1 MAHQIP
7 QNLEARNKARQPFH
21 RGARHALQMSAL
33 AAAALLAACTS
44 TPSLHYTP
52 PAVADQPEGSSGW
65 TDKPGWANE
74 KYAVAAANP
83 LATDAGFQ
91 VLKAGGSAIDAAIA
105 VQLVLGL
112 VEPQSSG
119 IGGGAFLLHAQGN
132 KVEAYDGRE
141 VAPMAADENLFMKDG
156 KPMAFH
162 DAVVGGR
169 SVGVPGAIRMLELA
183 HKEHGKLSWATL
195 FEPAI
200 KLASDGFKVSPRL
213 NTLTAQE
220 KFLGQDTVASS
231 YFLDANG
238 KPWPVGHVLKNP
250 EYAAVLKDIAK
261 NGSKALLEGPVAE
274 AIVRKVQG
282 HSTNPGKMTAA
293 DLAAYQPVKREAL
306 CSDYSPQA
314 PGNAAGNPA
323 ANPASTR
330 SYRVCGFPPPSSG
343 AIAVGQILGI
353 LGNTPAHQMAL
364 GADGLPTA
372 DWLYLYAEA
381 SRLAFADR
389 NQYVADPAFVKAPGN
404 DWYTMLR
411 PQYLAE
417 RAKLIGAQSMKQ
429 AQPGQP
435 GAVKVAYATQPYQME
450 YGTSHI
456 SIVDAYGNA
465 IAMTTTIEDQ
475 FGSRQ
480 MVNTGRGLSG
490 GFLLNNELTD
500 FSMAPR
506 DAQGQPIANRV
517 EPGKRPRSSMA
528 PTLVF
533 DKATDQ
539 LVVSAGS
546 PGGAW
551 IIHYTTKTLY
561 GMLNWGLMPQ
571 QAINLPNFGSLNG
584 PTVLEE
590 KRFPV
595 ATVEALAKRGAEVK
609 EQNLTS
615 GLQAIS
621 RGEAH
626 GKSLWFGGADP
637 RREGVV
643 MGQ

>member
-1 MAHQIP
+1 MPRLSPGSRTRRPHLLPSRTAASRWS
-7 QNLEARNKARQPFH
+7 L
-21 RGARHALQMSAL
+21 SL
-33 AAAALLAACTS
+33 AAVATAALLAACS
-44 TPSLHYTP
+44 SQPQLQYQPPS
-52 PAVADQPEGSSGW
+52 ASDQPEGSSGW
-65 TDKPGWANE
+65 TDKPGWATE
-74 KYAVAAANP
+74 QYAVAAANP
-83 LATDAGFQ
+83 LATDAGYQ
-91 VLKAGGSAIDAAIA
+91 VLQAGGSAIDAAIA

-119 IGGGAFLLHAQGN
+119 IGGGAFLLHAQGSQ
-132 KVEAYDGRE
+132 VEAYDGRE
-141 VAPMAADENLFMKDG
+141 VAPMAADENLFMRDG

-169 SVGVPGAIRMLELA
+169 SVGVPGAIRMLEMA
-183 HKEHGKLSWATL
+183 HKEHGKLPWASL

-200 KLASDGFKVSPRL
+200 RLATDGFKVSARL
-213 NTLTAQE
+213 NALTAQE
-220 KFLGQDTVASS
+220 KFLGQDPVASG
-231 YFLDANG
+231 YFLDAHG
-238 KPWPVGHVLKNP
+238 KPWPVGHLLKNP
-250 EYAAVLKDIAK
+250 EYAAVLRDIAHH
-261 NGSKALLEGPVAE
+261 GSKALLEGPVAE

-282 HSTNPGKMTAA
+282 HATNPGKLSLA
-293 DLAAYQPVKREAL
+293 DLAAYQPVKRQAL
-306 CSDYSPQA
+306 CSDYSPS
-314 PGNAAGNPA
+314 AAGAPA
-323 ANPASTR
+323 SQPASTR
-330 SYRVCGFPPPSSG
+330 SYRLCGFPPPSSG
-343 AIAVGQILGI
+343 GIAVAQILGI
-353 LGNTPAHQMAL
+353 MANTPAGQMGLDA
-364 GADGLPTA
+364 GGLPSA
-372 DWLYLYAEA
+372 DWLHLYAEA

-389 NQYVADPAFVKAPGN
+389 NQYVADPAFVGAPAG
-404 DWYTMLR
+404 DWSSMLR
-411 PQYLAE
+411 PDYLAQ
-417 RAKLIGAQSMKQ
+417 RARLIGARSMQQ
-429 AQPGQP
+429 AQPGRP
-435 GAVKVAYATQPYQME
+435 GSIQLAYASQPYQQE

-456 SIVDAYGNA
+456 SIVDRYGNA

-480 MVNTGRGLSG
+480 MVNTGRGLAG

-500 FSMAPR
+500 FSLAPR

-533 DKATDQ
+533 DKATDR
-539 LVVSAGS
+539 LVISAGS

-590 KRFPV
+590 KRFPA
-595 ATVEALAKRGAEVK
+595 ATVQALQNRGAEVK

-626 GKSLWFGGADP
+626 GKSWWFGGADP
-637 RREGVV
+637 RREGIV

>member
-1 MAHQIP
+1 MASATKSPNPI
-7 QNLEARNKARQPFH
+7 H
-21 RGARHALQMSAL
+21 RPVHRWAWQLSAV

-44 TPSLHYTP
+44 TPTLNYQP
-52 PAVADQPEGSSGW
+52 PQVADQPEGSSGW
-65 TDKPGWANE
+65 TDKPGWAYE

-83 LATDAGFQ
+83 LATDAGYQ

-119 IGGGAFLLHAQGN
+119 IGGGAFLLHAQGA

-141 VAPMAADENLFMKDG
+141 VAPAAADENLFMKDG

-183 HKEHGKLSWATL
+183 HREHGKLPWASL

-200 KLASDGFKVSPRL
+200 RLASDGFKVSPRL
-213 NTLTAQE
+213 NNLTAQE
-220 KFLGQDTVASS
+220 KFLGQDPVASS

-250 EYAAVLKDIAK
+250 EYAAVLRDIAQ

-274 AIVRKVQG
+274 AIVKKVQG
-282 HSTNPGKMTAA
+282 HATNPGKLTTA
-293 DLAAYQPVKREAL
+293 DLAAYKPVKREAL
-306 CSDYSPQA
+306 CSDYTPQA
-314 PGNAAGNPA
+314 NSAPA
-323 ANPASTR
+323 R
-330 SYRVCGFPPPSSG
+330 SYRICGFPPPSSG

-353 LGNTPAHQMAL
+353 LGNTDAKQIPL
-364 GADGLPTA
+364 GSDGLPSA

-381 SRLAFADR
+381 ARLAFADR
-389 NQYVADPAFVKAPGN
+389 NQYVADPAFVQAPGN
-404 DWYTMLR
+404 DWHNLLR

-417 RAKLIGAQSMKQ
+417 RAQLIGAQSMKQ
-429 AQPGQP
+429 AKPGQP
-435 GAVKVAYATQPYQME
+435 GAVKVSYASQPYQLE

-500 FSMAPR
+500 FSLAPR

-533 DKATDQ
+533 DKASDK

-551 IIHYTTKTLY
+551 IIHYTAKTLY

-590 KRFPV
+590 KRFPA
-595 ATVEALAKRGAEVK
+595 ATVQALSARGAEVK

-615 GLQAIS
+615 GLQALS
-621 RGEAH
+621 HGEAH

>member
-1 MAHQIP
+1 MPRLSPGSRTHHPHLRPSRATAGRWSLSMA
-7 QNLEARNKARQPFH
+7 AVAT
-21 RGARHALQMSAL
+21 
-33 AAAALLAACTS
+33 AALLAACS
-44 TPSLHYTP
+44 SQPQLQYQPPS
-52 PAVADQPEGSSGW
+52 ASDQPEGSSGW
-65 TDKPGWANE
+65 TDKPGWATE
-74 KYAVAAANP
+74 QYAVAAANP
-83 LATDAGFQ
+83 LATDAGYQ
-91 VLKAGGSAIDAAIA
+91 VLQAGGSAIDAAIA

-119 IGGGAFLLHAQGN
+119 IGGGAFLLHAQGS

-141 VAPMAADENLFMKDG
+141 VAPMAADENLFMRDG

-169 SVGVPGAIRMLELA
+169 SVGVPGAIRMLEMA
-183 HKEHGKLSWATL
+183 HKEHGKLPWASL

-200 KLASDGFKVSPRL
+200 RLATDGFKVSARL
-213 NTLTAQE
+213 NALTAQE
-220 KFLGQDTVASS
+220 KFLGQDPVASG
-231 YFLDANG
+231 YFLDAHG
-238 KPWPVGHVLKNP
+238 KPWPVGHLLKNP
-250 EYAAVLKDIAK
+250 EYAAVLRDIAQH
-261 NGSKALLEGPVAE
+261 GSKALLEGPVAE

-282 HSTNPGKMTAA
+282 HATNPGKLSLA
-293 DLAAYQPVKREAL
+293 DLAAYQPVKRQAL
-306 CSDYSPQA
+306 CSDYSPS
-314 PGNAAGNPA
+314 AAGAPA
-323 ANPASTR
+323 SQPASTR
-330 SYRVCGFPPPSSG
+330 SYRLCGFPPPSSG
-343 AIAVGQILGI
+343 GIAVAQILGI
-353 LGNTPAHQMAL
+353 MANTPAGQMGL
-364 GADGLPTA
+364 GADGLPSA
-372 DWLYLYAEA
+372 DWLHLYAEA

-389 NQYVADPAFVKAPGN
+389 NQYVADPAFVGAPAG
-404 DWYTMLR
+404 DWSSMLR
-411 PQYLAE
+411 PDYLAQ
-417 RAKLIGAQSMKQ
+417 RARLIGARSMQQ

-435 GAVKVAYATQPYQME
+435 GSVKMAYASQPYQQE

-456 SIVDAYGNA
+456 SIVDRYGNA

-480 MVNTGRGLSG
+480 MVNTGRGLAG

-500 FSMAPR
+500 FSLAPR

-533 DKATDQ
+533 DKATDR
-539 LVVSAGS
+539 LVISAGS

-590 KRFPV
+590 KRFPA
-595 ATVEALAKRGAEVK
+595 ATVQALQARGAEVK

-626 GKSLWFGGADP
+626 GKSWWFGGADP
-637 RREGVV
+637 RREGIV

>member
-1 MAHQIP
+1 MPRLSPGSRTRRPHLLPSRTTASRWS
-7 QNLEARNKARQPFH
+7 L
-21 RGARHALQMSAL
+21 SL
-33 AAAALLAACTS
+33 AAVATAALLAACS
-44 TPSLHYTP
+44 SQPQLQYQPPS
-52 PAVADQPEGSSGW
+52 ASDQPEGSSGW
-65 TDKPGWANE
+65 TDKPGWATE
-74 KYAVAAANP
+74 QYAVAAANP
-83 LATDAGFQ
+83 LATDAGYQ
-91 VLKAGGSAIDAAIA
+91 VLQAGGSAIDAAIA

-119 IGGGAFLLHAQGN
+119 IGGGAFLLHAQGS

-141 VAPMAADENLFMKDG
+141 VAPMAADENLFMRDG

-169 SVGVPGAIRMLELA
+169 SVGVPGAIRMLEMA
-183 HKEHGKLSWATL
+183 HKEHGKLPWASL

-200 KLASDGFKVSPRL
+200 RLATDGFKVSARL
-213 NTLTAQE
+213 NALTAQE
-220 KFLGQDTVASS
+220 KFLGQDPVASG
-231 YFLDANG
+231 YFLDAHG
-238 KPWPVGHVLKNP
+238 KPWPVGHLLKNP
-250 EYAAVLKDIAK
+250 EYAAVLRDIAQH
-261 NGSKALLEGPVAE
+261 GSKALLEGPVAE

-282 HSTNPGKMTAA
+282 HATNPGKLSLA
-293 DLAAYQPVKREAL
+293 DLAAYQPVKRQAL
-306 CSDYSPQA
+306 CSDYSPS
-314 PGNAAGNPA
+314 AAGAPA
-323 ANPASTR
+323 SQPASTR
-330 SYRVCGFPPPSSG
+330 SYRLCGFPPPSSG
-343 AIAVGQILGI
+343 GIAVAQILGI
-353 LGNTPAHQMAL
+353 MANTPAGQMGL
-364 GADGLPTA
+364 DADGLPSA
-372 DWLYLYAEA
+372 DWLHLYAEA

-389 NQYVADPAFVKAPGN
+389 NQYVADPAFVGAPAG
-404 DWYTMLR
+404 DWSSMLR
-411 PQYLAE
+411 PDYLAQ
-417 RAKLIGAQSMKQ
+417 RARLIGARSMQQ
-429 AQPGQP
+429 AQPGRP
-435 GAVKVAYATQPYQME
+435 GSIQLAYASQPYQQE

-456 SIVDAYGNA
+456 SIVDRYGNA

-480 MVNTGRGLSG
+480 MVNTGRGLAG

-500 FSMAPR
+500 FSLAPR

-533 DKATDQ
+533 DKATNR
-539 LVVSAGS
+539 LVISAGS

-590 KRFPV
+590 KRFPA
-595 ATVEALAKRGAEVK
+595 ATVQALQARGAEVK

-626 GKSLWFGGADP
+626 GKSWWFGGADP
-637 RREGVV
+637 RREGIV

>member
-1 MAHQIP
+1 MPRLSPGSRTRRPHLLPSRTTASRWS
-7 QNLEARNKARQPFH
+7 L
-21 RGARHALQMSAL
+21 SL
-33 AAAALLAACTS
+33 AAVATAALLAACS
-44 TPSLHYTP
+44 SQPQLQYQPPS
-52 PAVADQPEGSSGW
+52 ASDQPEGSSGW
-65 TDKPGWANE
+65 TDKPGWATE
-74 KYAVAAANP
+74 QYAVAAANP
-83 LATDAGFQ
+83 LATDAGYQ
-91 VLKAGGSAIDAAIA
+91 VLKTGGSAIDAAIA

-119 IGGGAFLLHAQGN
+119 IGGGAFLLHAQGSQ
-132 KVEAYDGRE
+132 VEAYDGRE
-141 VAPMAADENLFMKDG
+141 VAPMAADENLFMRDG

-169 SVGVPGAIRMLELA
+169 SVGVPGAIRMLEMA
-183 HKEHGKLSWATL
+183 HKEHGKLPWASL

-200 KLASDGFKVSPRL
+200 RLATDGFKVSARL
-213 NTLTAQE
+213 NALTAQE
-220 KFLGQDTVASS
+220 KFLGQDPVASG
-231 YFLDANG
+231 YFLDAHG
-238 KPWPVGHVLKNP
+238 KPWPVGHLLKNP
-250 EYAAVLKDIAK
+250 EYAAVLRDIAQH
-261 NGSKALLEGPVAE
+261 GSKALLEGPVAE

-282 HSTNPGKMTAA
+282 HATNPGKLSLA
-293 DLAAYQPVKREAL
+293 DLAAYQPVKRQAL
-306 CSDYSPQA
+306 CSDYSPS
-314 PGNAAGNPA
+314 AAGAPA
-323 ANPASTR
+323 SQPASTR
-330 SYRVCGFPPPSSG
+330 SYRLCGFPPPSSG
-343 AIAVGQILGI
+343 GIAVAQILGI
-353 LGNTPAHQMAL
+353 MANTPAGQMGLDA
-364 GADGLPTA
+364 GGLPSA
-372 DWLYLYAEA
+372 DWLHLYAEA

-389 NQYVADPAFVKAPGN
+389 TQYVADPAFVGAPAG
-404 DWYTMLR
+404 DWSSMLR
-411 PQYLAE
+411 PDYLAQ
-417 RAKLIGAQSMKQ
+417 RARLIGAHSMQQ
-429 AQPGQP
+429 AQPGRP
-435 GAVKVAYATQPYQME
+435 GSVQLAYASQPYQQE

-456 SIVDAYGNA
+456 SIVDRYGNA

-480 MVNTGRGLSG
+480 MVNTGRGLAG

-500 FSMAPR
+500 FSLAPR

-533 DKATDQ
+533 DKATDR
-539 LVVSAGS
+539 LVISAGS

-590 KRFPV
+590 KRFPA
-595 ATVEALAKRGAEVK
+595 ATVQALQTRGAEVK

-626 GKSLWFGGADP
+626 GKSWWFGGADP
-637 RREGVV
+637 RREGIV
-643 MGQ
+643 MGR

>member
-1 MAHQIP
+1 VAT
-7 QNLEARNKARQPFH
+7 
-21 RGARHALQMSAL
+21 
-33 AAAALLAACTS
+33 AALLAACS
-44 TPSLHYTP
+44 SQPQLQYQPPS
-52 PAVADQPEGSSGW
+52 ASDQPEGSSGW
-65 TDKPGWANE
+65 TDKPGWATE
-74 KYAVAAANP
+74 QYAVAAANP
-83 LATDAGFQ
+83 LATDAGYQ
-91 VLKAGGSAIDAAIA
+91 VLQAGGSAIDAAIA

-119 IGGGAFLLHAQGN
+119 IGGGAFLLHAQGS

-141 VAPMAADENLFMKDG
+141 VAPMAADENLFMRDG

-169 SVGVPGAIRMLELA
+169 SVGVPGAIRMLEMA
-183 HKEHGKLSWATL
+183 HKEHGKLPWASL

-200 KLASDGFKVSPRL
+200 RLATDGFKVSARL
-213 NTLTAQE
+213 NALTAQE
-220 KFLGQDTVASS
+220 KFLGQDPVASG
-231 YFLDANG
+231 YFLDAHG
-238 KPWPVGHVLKNP
+238 KPWPVGHLLKNP
-250 EYAAVLKDIAK
+250 EYAAVLRDIAQH
-261 NGSKALLEGPVAE
+261 GSKALLEGPVAE

-282 HSTNPGKMTAA
+282 HATNPGKLSLA
-293 DLAAYQPVKREAL
+293 DLAAYQPVKRQAL
-306 CSDYSPQA
+306 CSDYSPS
-314 PGNAAGNPA
+314 AAGAPA
-323 ANPASTR
+323 SQPASTR
-330 SYRVCGFPPPSSG
+330 SYRLCGFPPPSSG
-343 AIAVGQILGI
+343 GIAVAQILGI
-353 LGNTPAHQMAL
+353 MANTPAGQMGL
-364 GADGLPTA
+364 DADGLPSA
-372 DWLYLYAEA
+372 DWLHLYAEA

-389 NQYVADPAFVKAPGN
+389 NQYVADPAFVGAPAG
-404 DWYTMLR
+404 DWSSMLR
-411 PQYLAE
+411 PDYLAQ
-417 RAKLIGAQSMKQ
+417 RARLIGARSMQQ
-429 AQPGQP
+429 AQPGRP
-435 GAVKVAYATQPYQME
+435 GSIQLAYASQPYQQE

-456 SIVDAYGNA
+456 SIVDRYGNA

-480 MVNTGRGLSG
+480 MVNTGRGLAG

-500 FSMAPR
+500 FSLAPR

-533 DKATDQ
+533 DKATNR
-539 LVVSAGS
+539 LVISAGS

-590 KRFPV
+590 KRFPA
-595 ATVEALAKRGAEVK
+595 ATVQALQARGAEVK

-626 GKSLWFGGADP
+626 GKSWWFGGADP
-637 RREGVV
+637 RREGIV

>member
-1 MAHQIP
+1 MPRLSPGSRTRRPHLLPSRTTASRWS
-7 QNLEARNKARQPFH
+7 L
-21 RGARHALQMSAL
+21 SL
-33 AAAALLAACTS
+33 AAVATAALLAACS
-44 TPSLHYTP
+44 SQPQLQYQPPS
-52 PAVADQPEGSSGW
+52 ASDQPEGSSGW
-65 TDKPGWANE
+65 TDKPGWATE
-74 KYAVAAANP
+74 QYAVAAANP
-83 LATDAGFQ
+83 LATDAGYQ
-91 VLKAGGSAIDAAIA
+91 VLQAGGSAIDAAIA

-119 IGGGAFLLHAQGN
+119 IGGGAFLLHAQGSQ
-132 KVEAYDGRE
+132 VEAYDGRE
-141 VAPMAADENLFMKDG
+141 VAPMAADENLFMRDG

-169 SVGVPGAIRMLELA
+169 SVGVPGAIRMLEMA
-183 HKEHGKLSWATL
+183 HKEHGKLPWASL

-200 KLASDGFKVSPRL
+200 RLATDGFKVSARL
-213 NTLTAQE
+213 NALTAQE
-220 KFLGQDTVASS
+220 KFLGQDPVASG
-231 YFLDANG
+231 YFLDAHG
-238 KPWPVGHVLKNP
+238 KPWPVGHLLKNP
-250 EYAAVLKDIAK
+250 EYAAVLRDIAQH
-261 NGSKALLEGPVAE
+261 GSKALLEGPVAE

-282 HSTNPGKMTAA
+282 HATNPGKLSLA
-293 DLAAYQPVKREAL
+293 DLAAYQPVKRQAL
-306 CSDYSPQA
+306 CSDYSPS
-314 PGNAAGNPA
+314 AAGAPA
-323 ANPASTR
+323 SQPASTR
-330 SYRVCGFPPPSSG
+330 SYRLCGFPPPSSG
-343 AIAVGQILGI
+343 GIAVAQILGI
-353 LGNTPAHQMAL
+353 MANTPAGQMGL
-364 GADGLPTA
+364 DADGLPSA
-372 DWLYLYAEA
+372 DWLHLYAEA

-389 NQYVADPAFVKAPGN
+389 NQYVADPAFVGAPAG
-404 DWYTMLR
+404 DWSSMLR
-411 PQYLAE
+411 PDYLAQ
-417 RAKLIGAQSMKQ
+417 RAGLIGARSMQQ
-429 AQPGQP
+429 AQPGRP
-435 GAVKVAYATQPYQME
+435 GSVQLAYASQPYQQE

-456 SIVDAYGNA
+456 SIVDRYGNA

-480 MVNTGRGLSG
+480 MVNTGRGLAG

-500 FSMAPR
+500 FSLAPR

-533 DKATDQ
+533 DKATDR
-539 LVVSAGS
+539 LVISAGS

-590 KRFPV
+590 KRFPA
-595 ATVEALAKRGAEVK
+595 ATVQALQTRGAEVK

-626 GKSLWFGGADP
+626 GKSWWFGGADP
-637 RREGVV
+637 RREGIV

>member
-1 MAHQIP
+1 MPHHSYPLFAIK
-7 QNLEARNKARQPFH
+7 NKAVTTQ
-21 RGARHALQMSAL
+21 GARYTRWAWQLSTL
-33 AAAALLAACTS
+33 AGAALLAACTS
-44 TPSLHYTP
+44 TPSLQYAP
-52 PAVADQPEGSSGW
+52 PAQADQPEGSSGY
-65 TDKPGWANE
+65 TDKPGWATE
-74 KYAVAAANP
+74 KFAVAAANP
-83 LATDAGFQ
+83 LATDAGYQ

-119 IGGGAFLLHAQGN
+119 IGGGAFLLHATTGQGAS

-141 VAPMAADENLFMKDG
+141 VAPMAADENLFMQDG

-169 SVGVPGAIRMLELA
+169 SVGVPGAIRMLEMA
-183 HKEHGKLSWATL
+183 HKEHGKLPWAVL

-200 KLASDGFKVSPRL
+200 RLASDGFKVSPRL
-213 NTLTAQE
+213 NALTAQE
-220 KFLGQDTVASS
+220 KFLGQDSVASS

-250 EYAAVLKDIAK
+250 EYAAVLRDIASQ
-261 NGSKALLEGPVAE
+261 GSKALLEGPVAK

-282 HSTNPGKMTAA
+282 HATNPGKISLQ
-293 DLAAYQPVKREAL
+293 DLAAYQPQKREAL
-306 CSDYSPQA
+306 CSDYTPS
-314 PGNAAGNPA
+314 AGNPA
-323 ANPASTR
+323 NVAATR
-330 SYRVCGFPPPSSG
+330 AYRLCGFPPPSSG
-343 AIAVGQILGI
+343 AIAVAQILGI
-353 LGNTPAHQMAL
+353 LGNTNAGSMAL
-364 GADGLPTA
+364 DAQGLPTA
-372 DWLYLYAEA
+372 DWLYLYGEA

-404 DWYTMLR
+404 DWHSMLR

-435 GAVKVAYATQPYQME
+435 GAVQTAYATQPYQME

-480 MVNTGRGLSG
+480 MVNTGRGLAG

-500 FSMAPR
+500 FSLAPR
-506 DAQGQPIANRV
+506 DAQGNPIANRV
-517 EPGKRPRSSMA
+517 QPGKRPRSSMA

-533 DKATDQ
+533 DKATDR

-590 KRFPV
+590 KRFPA
-595 ATVEALAKRGAEVK
+595 ATIEALAKRGAEVK

-626 GKSLWFGGADP
+626 GKTWWFGGADP
-637 RREGVV
+637 RREGIV

>member
-1 MAHQIP
+1 MARTLQH
-7 QNLEARNKARQPFH
+7 NTATKNKATHSTTAH
-21 RGARHALQMSAL
+21 RRWLLPLSAI
-33 AAAALLAACTS
+33 ATATLLAACSSPT
-44 TPSLHYTP
+44 TLHYAA
-52 PAVADQPEGSSGW
+52 PATSDQPEGSSGW
-65 TDKPGWANE
+65 TDKPGWATE

-119 IGGGAFLLHAQGN
+119 IGGGAFLLHAQGS

-169 SVGVPGAIRMLELA
+169 SVGVPGSIRMLELA
-183 HKEHGKLSWATL
+183 HKEHGKLPWATL

-200 KLASDGFKVSPRL
+200 QLATNGFKVSPRL
-213 NTLTAQE
+213 NAMTTQE
-220 KFLGQDTVASS
+220 KSLGQDPVASS
-231 YFLDANG
+231 YFLDSNG

-250 EYAAVLKDIAK
+250 EYAAILKDIAQ
-261 NGSKALLEGPVAE
+261 NGSKALLEGPVAD
-274 AIVRKVQG
+274 AIVKKVQG
-282 HSTNPGKMTAA
+282 HATNPGKMTQA
-293 DLAAYQPVKREAL
+293 DLAAYRPVKREAL
-306 CSDYSPQA
+306 CSDYSPA
-314 PGNAAGNPA
+314 AAGAQSASPA
-323 ANPASTR
+323 TTR
-330 SYRVCGFPPPSSG
+330 NYRLCGFPPPSSG

-353 LGNTPAHQMAL
+353 LGNTPAGQIPL

-381 SRLAFADR
+381 GRLAFADR
-389 NQYVADPAFVKAPGN
+389 NQYVADPAFVQAPGN
-404 DWYTMLR
+404 DWSTMLR
-411 PQYLAE
+411 PDYLAS
-417 RAKLIGAQSMKQ
+417 RAKLIGAQSMKV

-435 GAVKVAYATQPYQME
+435 GAVKTAYATQPYQTE

-480 MVNTGRGLSG
+480 MVNTGRGLAG

-500 FSMAPR
+500 FSLAPR

-517 EPGKRPRSSMA
+517 QPGKRPRSSMA

-533 DKATDQ
+533 DKATDR

-551 IIHYTTKTLY
+551 IIHYTAKTLY

-590 KRFPV
+590 KRFPA

-626 GKSLWFGGADP
+626 GKSWWFGGADP

>member
-1 MAHQIP
+1 MPRLSPGSHT
-7 QNLEARNKARQPFH
+7 
-21 RGARHALQMSAL
+21 RHPHLPPTRAAISRWSLSL
-33 AAAALLAACTS
+33 AAVATAALLAACS
-44 TPSLHYTP
+44 SQPKLQYQP
-52 PAVADQPEGSSGW
+52 PAASDQPEGSSGW
-65 TDKPGWANE
+65 TDKPGWATE
-74 KYAVAAANP
+74 QYAVAAANP
-83 LATDAGFQ
+83 LATDAGYQ
-91 VLKAGGSAIDAAIA
+91 VLQAGGSAIDAAIA

-119 IGGGAFLLHAQGN
+119 IGGGAFLLHAQGSQ
-132 KVEAYDGRE
+132 VEAYDGRE
-141 VAPMAADENLFMKDG
+141 VAPMAADENLFMRDG

-169 SVGVPGAIRMLELA
+169 SVGVPGAIRMLEMA
-183 HKEHGKLSWATL
+183 HKEHGKLPWASL

-200 KLASDGFKVSPRL
+200 RLATDGFKVSARL
-213 NTLTAQE
+213 NALTAQE
-220 KFLGQDTVASS
+220 KFLGQDPVASG

-238 KPWPVGHVLKNP
+238 KPWPVGHLLKNP
-250 EYAAVLKDIAK
+250 EYAAVLQGIAQH
-261 NGSKALLEGPVAE
+261 GSKALLEGPVAE

-282 HSTNPGKMTAA
+282 HASNPGKLSLA
-293 DLAAYQPVKREAL
+293 DLAAYQPLKRQAL
-306 CSDYSPQA
+306 CSDYSPS
-314 PGNAAGNPA
+314 AAGAPA
-323 ANPASTR
+323 SQPASTR
-330 SYRVCGFPPPSSG
+330 SYRLCGFPPPSSG
-343 AIAVGQILGI
+343 GIAVAQILGI
-353 LGNTPAHQMAL
+353 LANTPAGQMGL
-364 GADGLPTA
+364 GADGLPSA
-372 DWLYLYAEA
+372 DWLHLYAEA

-389 NQYVADPAFVKAPGN
+389 NQYVADPAFVGAPAG
-404 DWYTMLR
+404 DWSSMLR
-411 PQYLAE
+411 PDYLAQ
-417 RAKLIGAQSMKQ
+417 RARLIGARSMQQ
-429 AQPGQP
+429 AQPGRPDSVQM
-435 GAVKVAYATQPYQME
+435 AYASQPYQQE

-456 SIVDAYGNA
+456 SIVDRYGNA

-480 MVNTGRGLSG
+480 MVNTGRGLAG

-500 FSMAPR
+500 FSLAPR

-533 DKATDQ
+533 DKATDR
-539 LVVSAGS
+539 LVISAGS

-590 KRFPV
+590 KRFPA
-595 ATVEALAKRGAEVK
+595 ATVQSLQARGAEVK

-626 GKSLWFGGADP
+626 GKSWWFGGADP
-637 RREGVV
+637 RREGIV

>member
-1 MAHQIP
+1 MPRLSPGSRTRRPHLLPSRTTASRWS
-7 QNLEARNKARQPFH
+7 L
-21 RGARHALQMSAL
+21 SL
-33 AAAALLAACTS
+33 AAVATAALLAACS
-44 TPSLHYTP
+44 SQPQLQYQPPS
-52 PAVADQPEGSSGW
+52 ASDQPEGSSGW
-65 TDKPGWANE
+65 TDKPGWATE
-74 KYAVAAANP
+74 QYAVAAANP
-83 LATDAGFQ
+83 LATDAGYQ

-119 IGGGAFLLHAQGN
+119 IGGGAFLLHAQGSQ
-132 KVEAYDGRE
+132 VEAYDGRE
-141 VAPMAADENLFMKDG
+141 VAPMAADENLFMRDG

-169 SVGVPGAIRMLELA
+169 SVGVPGAIRMLEMA
-183 HKEHGKLSWATL
+183 HKEHGKLPWASL

-200 KLASDGFKVSPRL
+200 RLATDGFKVSARL
-213 NTLTAQE
+213 NALTAQE
-220 KFLGQDTVASS
+220 KFLGQDPVASG
-231 YFLDANG
+231 YFLDAHG
-238 KPWPVGHVLKNP
+238 KPWPVGHLLKNP
-250 EYAAVLKDIAK
+250 EYAAVLRDIAQH
-261 NGSKALLEGPVAE
+261 GSKALLEGPVAE

-282 HSTNPGKMTAA
+282 HATNPGKLSLA
-293 DLAAYQPVKREAL
+293 DLAAYQPVKRQAL
-306 CSDYSPQA
+306 CSDYSPS
-314 PGNAAGNPA
+314 AAGAPA
-323 ANPASTR
+323 SQPASTR
-330 SYRVCGFPPPSSG
+330 SYRLCGFPPPSSG
-343 AIAVGQILGI
+343 GIAVAQILGI
-353 LGNTPAHQMAL
+353 MANTPAGQMGLDA
-364 GADGLPTA
+364 GGLPSA
-372 DWLYLYAEA
+372 DWLHLYAEA

-389 NQYVADPAFVKAPGN
+389 NQYVADPAFVGAPAG
-404 DWYTMLR
+404 DWSSMLR
-411 PQYLAE
+411 PDYLAQ
-417 RAKLIGAQSMKQ
+417 RAGLIGARSMQQ
-429 AQPGQP
+429 AQPGRP
-435 GAVKVAYATQPYQME
+435 GSVQLAYASQPYQQE

-456 SIVDAYGNA
+456 SIVDRYGNA

-480 MVNTGRGLSG
+480 MVNTGRGLAG

-500 FSMAPR
+500 FSLAPR

-533 DKATDQ
+533 DKATDR
-539 LVVSAGS
+539 LVISAGS

-590 KRFPV
+590 KRFPA
-595 ATVEALAKRGAEVK
+595 ATVQALQNRGAEVK

-626 GKSLWFGGADP
+626 GKSWWFGGADP
-637 RREGVV
+637 RREGIV

>member
-1 MAHQIP
+1 MP
-7 QNLEARNKARQPFH
+7 RLSPGSLTH
-21 RGARHALQMSAL
+21 RPHLLPSSATASRWSLSL
-33 AAAALLAACTS
+33 AAVATAALLAACNS
-44 TPSLHYTP
+44 QPQLQYQP
-52 PAVADQPEGSSGW
+52 PMASDQPEGSSGW
-65 TDKPGWANE
+65 TDKPGWATE
-74 KYAVAAANP
+74 QYAVAAANP
-83 LATDAGFQ
+83 LATDAGYQ
-91 VLKAGGSAIDAAIA
+91 VLQAGGSAIDAAIA

-119 IGGGAFLLHAQGN
+119 IGGGAFLLHAQGS

-141 VAPMAADENLFMKDG
+141 VAPMAADENLFMRDG

-169 SVGVPGAIRMLELA
+169 SVGVPGAIRMLEMA
-183 HKEHGKLSWATL
+183 HKEHGKLPWASL

-200 KLASDGFKVSPRL
+200 RLASNGFKVSARL
-213 NTLTAQE
+213 NALTAQE
-220 KFLGQDTVASS
+220 KFLGQDPVASG

-238 KPWPVGHVLKNP
+238 KPWPVGHLLKNP
-250 EYAAVLKDIAK
+250 EYAAVLRDIAQH
-261 NGSKALLEGPVAE
+261 GSKALLEGPVAE
-274 AIVRKVQG
+274 AMVRKVQG
-282 HSTNPGKMTAA
+282 HATNPGKLSLA
-293 DLAAYQPVKREAL
+293 DLAAYQPVKRQAL
-306 CSDYSPQA
+306 CSDYSPS
-314 PGNAAGNPA
+314 AAGAPTNQPTA
-323 ANPASTR
+323 TR
-330 SYRVCGFPPPSSG
+330 SYRLCGFPPPSSG
-343 AIAVGQILGI
+343 GIAVAQILGI
-353 LGNTPAHQMAL
+353 MANTPAGQMGL
-364 GADGLPTA
+364 GADGLPSA
-372 DWLYLYAEA
+372 DWLHLYAEA

-389 NQYVADPAFVKAPGN
+389 NQYVADPAFVGAPAG
-404 DWYTMLR
+404 DWSSMLR
-411 PQYLAE
+411 PDYLAQ
-417 RAKLIGAQSMKQ
+417 RASLMGARSMQQ

-435 GAVKVAYATQPYQME
+435 GSVKMAYASQPYQQE

-456 SIVDAYGNA
+456 SIVDRYGNA

-480 MVNTGRGLSG
+480 MVNTGRGLAG

-500 FSMAPR
+500 FSLAPR

-533 DKATDQ
+533 DKATDR
-539 LVVSAGS
+539 LVISAGS

-590 KRFPV
+590 KRFPA
-595 ATVEALAKRGAEVK
+595 ATVQALQARGAEVK

-626 GKSLWFGGADP
+626 GKSWWFGGADP
-637 RREGVV
+637 RREGIV

>member
-1 MAHQIP
+1 MPRLSPGSRTRRPHLLPSRTTASRWS
-7 QNLEARNKARQPFH
+7 L
-21 RGARHALQMSAL
+21 SL
-33 AAAALLAACTS
+33 AAVATAALLAACS
-44 TPSLHYTP
+44 SQPQLQYQPPS
-52 PAVADQPEGSSGW
+52 ASDQPEGSSGW
-65 TDKPGWANE
+65 TDKPGWATE
-74 KYAVAAANP
+74 QYAVAAANP
-83 LATDAGFQ
+83 LATDAGYQ

-119 IGGGAFLLHAQGN
+119 IGGGAFLLHAQGSQ
-132 KVEAYDGRE
+132 VEAYDGRE
-141 VAPMAADENLFMKDG
+141 VAPMAADENLFMRDG

-169 SVGVPGAIRMLELA
+169 SVGVPGAIRMLEMA
-183 HKEHGKLSWATL
+183 HKEHGKLPWASL

-200 KLASDGFKVSPRL
+200 RLATDGFKVSARL
-213 NTLTAQE
+213 NALTAQE
-220 KFLGQDTVASS
+220 KFLGQDPVASG
-231 YFLDANG
+231 YFLDAHG
-238 KPWPVGHVLKNP
+238 KPWSVGHLLKNP
-250 EYAAVLKDIAK
+250 EYAAVLRDIAQH
-261 NGSKALLEGPVAE
+261 GSKALLEGPVAE

-282 HSTNPGKMTAA
+282 HSTNPGKLSLA
-293 DLAAYQPVKREAL
+293 DLAAYQPVKRQAL
-306 CSDYSPQA
+306 CSDYSPS
-314 PGNAAGNPA
+314 AAGAPA
-323 ANPASTR
+323 SQPASTR
-330 SYRVCGFPPPSSG
+330 SYRLCGFPPPSSG
-343 AIAVGQILGI
+343 GIAVAQILGI
-353 LGNTPAHQMAL
+353 MANTPAGQMGLDA
-364 GADGLPTA
+364 GGLPSA
-372 DWLYLYAEA
+372 DWLHLYAEA

-389 NQYVADPAFVKAPGN
+389 NQYVADPAFVGAPAG
-404 DWYTMLR
+404 DWSSMLR
-411 PQYLAE
+411 PDYLAQ
-417 RAKLIGAQSMKQ
+417 RARLIGARSMQQ
-429 AQPGQP
+429 AQPGRP
-435 GAVKVAYATQPYQME
+435 GSVQLAYASQPYQQE

-456 SIVDAYGNA
+456 SIVDRYGNA

-480 MVNTGRGLSG
+480 MVNTGRGLAG

-500 FSMAPR
+500 FSLAPR

-533 DKATDQ
+533 DKATDR
-539 LVVSAGS
+539 LVISAGS

-590 KRFPV
+590 KRFPA
-595 ATVEALAKRGAEVK
+595 ATVQALQNRGAEVK

-626 GKSLWFGGADP
+626 GKSWWFGGADP
-637 RREGVV
+637 RREGIV

>member
-1 MAHQIP
+1 VAT
-7 QNLEARNKARQPFH
+7 
-21 RGARHALQMSAL
+21 
-33 AAAALLAACTS
+33 AALLAACS
-44 TPSLHYTP
+44 SQPQLQYQPPS
-52 PAVADQPEGSSGW
+52 ASDQPEGSSGW
-65 TDKPGWANE
+65 TDKPGWATE
-74 KYAVAAANP
+74 QYAVAAANP
-83 LATDAGFQ
+83 LATDAGYQ
-91 VLKAGGSAIDAAIA
+91 VLQAGGSAIDAAIA

-119 IGGGAFLLHAQGN
+119 IGGGAFLLHAQGSQ
-132 KVEAYDGRE
+132 VEAYDGRE
-141 VAPMAADENLFMKDG
+141 VAPMAADENLFMRDG

-169 SVGVPGAIRMLELA
+169 SVGVPGAIRMLEMA
-183 HKEHGKLSWATL
+183 HKEHGKLPWASL

-200 KLASDGFKVSPRL
+200 RLATDGFKVSARL
-213 NTLTAQE
+213 NALTAQE
-220 KFLGQDTVASS
+220 KFLGQDPVASG
-231 YFLDANG
+231 YFLDAHG
-238 KPWPVGHVLKNP
+238 KPWPVGHLLKNP
-250 EYAAVLKDIAK
+250 EYAAVLRDIAHH
-261 NGSKALLEGPVAE
+261 GSKALLEGPVAE

-282 HSTNPGKMTAA
+282 HATNPGKLSLA
-293 DLAAYQPVKREAL
+293 DLAAYQPVKRQAL
-306 CSDYSPQA
+306 CSDYSPS
-314 PGNAAGNPA
+314 AAGAPA
-323 ANPASTR
+323 SQPASTR
-330 SYRVCGFPPPSSG
+330 SYRLCGFPPPSSG
-343 AIAVGQILGI
+343 GIAVAQILGI
-353 LGNTPAHQMAL
+353 MANTPAGQMGLDA
-364 GADGLPTA
+364 GGLPSA
-372 DWLYLYAEA
+372 DWLHLYAEA

-389 NQYVADPAFVKAPGN
+389 NQYVADPAFVGAPAG
-404 DWYTMLR
+404 DWSSMLR
-411 PQYLAE
+411 PDYLAQ
-417 RAKLIGAQSMKQ
+417 RARLIGARSMQQ
-429 AQPGQP
+429 AQPGRP
-435 GAVKVAYATQPYQME
+435 GSIQLAYASQPYQQE

-456 SIVDAYGNA
+456 SIVDRYGNA

-480 MVNTGRGLSG
+480 MVNTGRGLAG

-500 FSMAPR
+500 FSLAPR

-533 DKATDQ
+533 DKATDR
-539 LVVSAGS
+539 LVISAGS

-590 KRFPV
+590 KRFPA
-595 ATVEALAKRGAEVK
+595 ATVQALQNRGAEVK

-626 GKSLWFGGADP
+626 GKSWWFGGADP
-637 RREGVV
+637 RREGIV

>member
-1 MAHQIP
+1 MP
-7 QNLEARNKARQPFH
+7 RLSPGSRTH
-21 RGARHALQMSAL
+21 RTRLRLSSTTAGRWSLSL
-33 AAAALLAACTS
+33 AAVATAALLAACS
-44 TPSLHYTP
+44 SQPQLQYQPPS
-52 PAVADQPEGSSGW
+52 ASDQPEGSSGW
-65 TDKPGWANE
+65 TDKPGWATE
-74 KYAVAAANP
+74 QYAVAAANP
-83 LATDAGFQ
+83 LATDAGYQ
-91 VLKAGGSAIDAAIA
+91 VLQAGGSAIDAAIA

-119 IGGGAFLLHAQGN
+119 IGGGAFLLHAQGS

-141 VAPMAADENLFMKDG
+141 VAPMAADENLFMRDG

-169 SVGVPGAIRMLELA
+169 SVGVPGAIRMLEMA
-183 HKEHGKLSWATL
+183 HKEHGKLPWASL

-200 KLASDGFKVSPRL
+200 RLASDGFKVSARL
-213 NTLTAQE
+213 NALTAQE
-220 KFLGQDTVASS
+220 KFLGQDPVASG
-231 YFLDANG
+231 YFLDAHG
-238 KPWPVGHVLKNP
+238 KPWPVGHLLKNP
-250 EYAAVLKDIAK
+250 EYATVLRDIAQH
-261 NGSKALLEGPVAE
+261 GSKALLEGPVAE
-274 AIVRKVQG
+274 AMVRKVQG
-282 HSTNPGKMTAA
+282 HATNPGKLSLA
-293 DLAAYQPVKREAL
+293 DLAAYQPVKRQAL
-306 CSDYSPQA
+306 CSDYSPS
-314 PGNAAGNPA
+314 AAGAPA
-323 ANPASTR
+323 SQPASTR
-330 SYRVCGFPPPSSG
+330 SYRLCGFPPPSSG
-343 AIAVGQILGI
+343 GIAVAQILGI
-353 LGNTPAHQMAL
+353 MANTPAGQMGL
-364 GADGLPTA
+364 GADGLPSA
-372 DWLYLYAEA
+372 DWLHLYAEA

-389 NQYVADPAFVKAPGN
+389 NQYVADPAFVGAPAG
-404 DWYTMLR
+404 DWSSMLR
-411 PQYLAE
+411 PDYLAQ
-417 RAKLIGAQSMKQ
+417 RARLIGARSMQQ

-435 GAVKVAYATQPYQME
+435 GSVKMAYASQPYQQE

-456 SIVDAYGNA
+456 SIVDRYGNA

-480 MVNTGRGLSG
+480 MVNTGRGLAG

-500 FSMAPR
+500 FSLAPR

-533 DKATDQ
+533 DKATDR
-539 LVVSAGS
+539 LVISAGS

-590 KRFPV
+590 KRFPA
-595 ATVEALAKRGAEVK
+595 ATVQALQARGAEVK

-626 GKSLWFGGADP
+626 GKSWWFGGADP
-637 RREGVV
+637 RREGIV